1 MALQLQVEINAM
13 GVRVAFHLQ
22 HTQFTNTNY
31 RLLLN
36 SLLWRITVVEFAL
49 PQQMIYTCK
58 AETINGVRNEHS
70 VRVKPDHQ
78 LINIVKQLKKL
89 GNLVHEIKAHTHTA
103 EKCIR
108 LTII

>member
-1 MALQLQVEINAM
+1 MALQLQVEINAL

-22 HTQFTNTNY
+22 HTQFTITNY

-49 PQQMIYTCK
+49 SQQMIYTCK
-58 AETINGVRNEHS
+58 AETIHGVQNGHS

-78 LINIVKQLKKL
+78 LINIIKQLK
-89 GNLVHEIKAHTHTA
+89 
-103 EKCIR
+103 
-108 LTII
+108 TIWKFGS